1 MSRILV
7 VHGPN
12 LDLLGSREP
21 EIYGRQTLSELNEMI
36 VNEAARLGCS
46 AECFQSNSE
55 SQLAEFITKMAAH
68 AEGLLINP
76 GILSHYAHGLRD
88 VIVGTGIRAIEIH
101 LSNIHARESFRH
113 SSVIAPVCIAQIA
126 GLGAEG
132 YLAGLRRLAR
142 DQR

>member
-1 MSRILV
+1 MSGILV

-12 LDLLGSREP
+12 LDLLGTREP

-36 VNEAARLGCS
+36 VNEAARLGCT

-55 SQLAEFITKMAAH
+55 SGLVEFITKMAPVSM
-68 AEGLLINP
+68 GMLINP

-88 VIVGTGIRAIEIH
+88 VIVGTGIRAVEVH
-101 LSNIHARESFRH
+101 LSNVHARESFRH
-113 SSVIAPVCIAQIA
+113 HSVIAPVCIAQIA

-132 YLAGLRRLAR
+132 YLAGLRRLAGDR
-142 DQR
+142 P